1 MSEKI
6 EHQVNLLDFLA
17 FLVRWRRFLLT
28 AVITFAIAATI
39 VSFIVPKKYRS
50 TAIIRAAERS
60 SDNGVG
66 ALLGSKL
73 GALGGM
79 AGFMSGLG
87 QAEGDF
93 FISILKSRWMSERL
107 IEEFEL
113 RRVYRME
120 KAPLEDVIEVVNT
133 RTRFE
138 LEPNA
143 LAVQILAD
151 DNDPKRAQAMA
162 EFLVDQVDQR
172 YQGLRSQ
179 SAKRERVFVEQ
190 RLRESE
196 SVLRSLEDSLTR
208 FQQTTG
214 IINPEEQVRATIQA
228 AALLEAERLA
238 TKSEIEL
245 KDMILG
251 PGSSEANY
259 LRLRLASI
267 DSTMNSL
274 VGRRSDSRTG
284 DFLLNLADVPAQ
296 GIIYLR
302 LMRDIE
308 IRQILVGFLIQR
320 YEQARI
326 EEHRNTPSILQV
338 DPPVIPTVRIWPRRG
353 LMVGIATLAALIL
366 SIAIAAV
373 IDFFSRAARDQ
384 LHPQHARIRMI
395 RESWKAKNG

>member
-28 AVITFAIAATI
+28 AVITFAIAATA
-39 VSFIVPKKYRS
+39 VSFIVPQKYRS

-107 IEEFEL
+107 IEEFDL
-113 RRVYRME
+113 RSVYRMQ
-120 KAPLEDVIEVVNT
+120 KAPLEDVIKVVNT

-162 EFLVDQVDQR
+162 EFLVNQVDQR

-179 SAKRERVFVEQ
+179 SAKREREFVEQ
-190 RLRESE
+190 RLHESE
-196 SVLRSLEDSLTR
+196 EVLRGLEDSLTN
-208 FQQTTG
+208 FQKMTG

-238 TKSEIEL
+238 TRSEIEL

-274 VGRRSDSRTG
+274 VSRHPESRDG
-284 DFLLNLADVPAQ
+284 DILLNLADIPGQ
-296 GIIYLR
+296 GITYLR

-326 EEHRNTPSILQV
+326 EEHRNTPAILQV
-338 DPPVIPTVRIWPRRG
+338 DPPKIPTVRIWPRRG
-353 LMVGIATLAALIL
+353 LMVGITTLAALIL

-373 IDFFSRAARDQ
+373 MDFFFRAARDQ
-384 LHPQHARIRMI
+384 SHPQHNRIRLI
-395 RESWKAKNG
+395 RESWKTRNE